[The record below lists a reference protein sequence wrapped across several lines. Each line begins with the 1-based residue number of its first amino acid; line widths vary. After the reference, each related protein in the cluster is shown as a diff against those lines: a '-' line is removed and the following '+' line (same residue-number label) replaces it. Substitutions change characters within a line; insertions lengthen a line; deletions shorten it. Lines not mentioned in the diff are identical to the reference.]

1 MIQPTSPAGLYLQ
14 LLHGRDQLDQ
24 EMTDWGFEGPTLGPL
39 KFVQGIYLDH
49 LRIEFAETEQSICIE
64 YTEDCL
70 VYNNQYFGQYTVFY
84 QDGAHHG

>member
-1 MIQPTSPAGLYLQ
+1 MTQLKPATGLYLQ
-14 LLHGRDQLDQ
+14 LLHGRNQLDQ
-24 EMTDWGFEGPTLGPL
+24 EMTDWGFDGPTLGPL

-49 LRIEFAETEQSICIE
+49 LRIEYAETEQSIRIE

-70 VYNNQYFGQYTVFY
+70 IYDSKYFGQYTVFY